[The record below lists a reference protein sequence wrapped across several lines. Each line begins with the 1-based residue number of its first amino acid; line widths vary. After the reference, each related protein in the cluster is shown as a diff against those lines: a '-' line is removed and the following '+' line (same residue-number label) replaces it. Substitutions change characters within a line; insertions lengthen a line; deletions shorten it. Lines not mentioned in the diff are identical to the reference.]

1 MIRDRDLLLAEAE
14 QVAEQT
20 GDTWVEKLEL
30 DLAQRSADAAE
41 GIADPI
47 FELAQSMRA
56 DASSQAFRAE
66 ARALVQKLIA
76 DLPAE
81 GRDFAGKDE
90 AGLEQFLDKVLA
102 SGADLVTARLK
113 AGGSP

>member
-1 MIRDRDLLLAEAE
+1 SALQDIRTSIRSRHAVIRLSLTGASPLSWALIRDRDLLLAEAE

-30 DLAQRSADAAE
+30 ALAQRNAEAAE

-47 FELAQSMRA
+47 FELAQSMRT

-66 ARALVQKLIA
+66 ARALVQK
-76 DLPAE
+76 
-81 GRDFAGKDE
+81 
-90 AGLEQFLDKVLA
+90 
-102 SGADLVTARLK
+102 
-113 AGGSP
+113 